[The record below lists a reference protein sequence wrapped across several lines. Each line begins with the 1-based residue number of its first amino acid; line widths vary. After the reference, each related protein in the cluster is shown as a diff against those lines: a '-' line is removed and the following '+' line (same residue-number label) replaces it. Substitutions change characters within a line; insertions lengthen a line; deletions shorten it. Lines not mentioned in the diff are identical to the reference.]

1 MKRMGRRQ
9 FMQTAIAGGAIF
21 ATPST
26 ATEIIFVPGIG
37 NSSNPGPSPLLLN
50 RAKSALDLHKSRVRN
65 RDLLAIAD
73 FSKPSRDPR
82 FYLVNLQ
89 SGRSTTFLVAHGK
102 GSDPEHSGWVKSFS
116 NAPGSEATSSGSYIV
131 GEGYVGEHGPS
142 RRLAG
147 LDSQNDQAEARAIVI
162 HPAWYVSQAMIAEQ
176 GKIGRSQGC
185 FAFSE
190 NDIGQILNRLTPG
203 TLLYADK
210 V

>member
-26 ATEIIFVPGIG
+26 ASEVIFVPGVG
-37 NSSNPGPSPLLLN
+37 NSNDAGPSQLLLN

-102 GSDPEHSGWVKSFS
+102 GSDPAHSGWVKSFS
-116 NAPGSEATSSGSYIV
+116 NTPGSEATSSGSYVV
-131 GEGYVGEHGPS
+131 GQGYIGEHGPS

-147 LDSQNDQAEARAIVI
+147 LDAQNDQAEARAIVI
-162 HPAWYVSQAMIAEQ
+162 HPAWYVSQAMAAEQ

-185 FAFSE
+185 FAFSQG
-190 NDIGQILNRLTPG
+190 DIGQILHRLTPG

-210 V
+210 A